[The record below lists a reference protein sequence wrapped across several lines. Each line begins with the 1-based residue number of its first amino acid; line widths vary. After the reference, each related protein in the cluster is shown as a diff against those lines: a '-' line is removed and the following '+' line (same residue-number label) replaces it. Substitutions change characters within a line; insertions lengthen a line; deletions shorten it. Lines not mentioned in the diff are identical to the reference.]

1 MYNEVTSPP
10 VEHHAGTRWRPHIS
24 ELKQMM
30 HVLRCFEGL
39 WLDNDVSY
47 MVGVCLHLCC
57 FKHAVVRTDYRKKHR
72 YFMLTLYPFPNLS
85 DDQLIDVFQ
94 VLELR
99 WAGIL
104 ASTQLRRCRQVYTIK
119 YTFSDSCGVSML
131 PRWRHYNVYRIRF
144 IPIKLRSTIM
154 KSHQPVAYILRFVDF
169 LPKLCV
175 LGIGSEMQTINIVC
189 LYLHIYHM

>member
-57 FKHAVVRTDYRKKHR
+57 FKHAVVRTDYRKKH
-72 YFMLTLYPFPNLS
+72 YILCLLSILSLTCLTISWSTCFKYSSCGGQASLPARS
-85 DDQLIDVFQ
+85 C
-94 VLELR
+94 
-99 WAGIL
+99 AGVVR
-104 ASTQLRRCRQVYTIK
+104 STQLSTHSVH
-119 YTFSDSCGVSML
+119 SCGVSML
-131 PRWRHYNVYRIRF
+131 PCWRHYNVYRIRF

-175 LGIGSEMQTINIVC
+175 LGIGSEIQTINIVC
-189 LYLHIYHM
+189 LYLHIVHM